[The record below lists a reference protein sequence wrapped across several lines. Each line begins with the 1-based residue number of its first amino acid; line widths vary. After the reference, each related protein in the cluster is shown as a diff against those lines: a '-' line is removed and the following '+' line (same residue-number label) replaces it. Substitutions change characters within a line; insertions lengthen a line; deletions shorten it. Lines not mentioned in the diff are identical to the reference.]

1 MVVFPQD
8 EGAMPSTGGD
18 GVGWLSTVNRQRRH
32 KQVAPAM
39 SGGVVGWL
47 WAKAGPAEEFRPK
60 RDLENF

>member
-18 GVGWLSTVNRQRRH
+18 GGGWRSTVNRQRRH

-39 SGGVVGWL
+39 SGGVVS
-47 WAKAGPAEEFRPK
+47 
-60 RDLENF
+60 